1 MRIVFFGTSSFSAAI
16 LSALQKLNYDIVGIV
31 TRPDRPQ
38 GRKLF
43 LKSSAVKEYGL
54 EFLPHVPIFQPEKAS
69 TEEFAEKLRD
79 LTPDLFLVV
88 AYGEIL
94 KQNILS
100 IPEKACVNIHTSLLP
115 KYRGAS
121 PIQAAILHG
130 DSVTGVTFM
139 EMALKMDAGDVLKQE
154 RVSIPLDMNVKEL
167 EEALCQTAMQALPEF
182 LQNFDAY
189 YLQKK
194 PQDDSLAT
202 FVSKISPVDCIPDW
216 NRSAE
221 EIHNQIRALS
231 PYPGVF
237 IQIRVGDEVK
247 RLKILASNVEEVKIE
262 TMQFPGSL
270 YIDKSS
276 VKITCQ
282 KGVLSLLQVQLEG
295 KKSLK
300 IEEFLRGMSKHF
312 SLQNK

>member
-1 MRIVFFGTSSFSAAI
+1 MRIVFFGTSAFSAAI
-16 LSALQKLNYDIVGIV
+16 LCALHKLSYDIVGIV

-38 GRKLF
+38 GRNLF
-43 LKSSAVKEYGL
+43 LKPSAVKEYAL
-54 EFLPHVPIFQPEKAS
+54 ESLPHVPVFQPEKAS
-69 TEEFAEKLRD
+69 TEEFAEKLRN
-79 LTPDLFLVV
+79 LAPDLFLVV

-94 KQNILS
+94 RQNILS
-100 IPEKACVNIHTSLLP
+100 IPKKACINIHTSLLP

-121 PIQAAILHG
+121 PIQAALLQG
-130 DSVTGVTFM
+130 DNVTGVTFM
-139 EMALKMDAGDVLKQE
+139 EMALKMDAGDILKQE
-154 RVSIPLDMNVKEL
+154 SVCIPSDMTVKEL
-167 EEALCQTAMQALPEF
+167 EEALCQTAIQALPEF

-202 FVSKISPVDCIPDW
+202 FVSKITPADCIPDW

-237 IQIRVGDEVK
+237 IQIRLGDEIK
-247 RLKILASNVEEVKIE
+247 RLKILASKVEEGKIE
-262 TMQFPGSL
+262 SMQLPGSL
-270 YIDKSS
+270 YVDKFNI
-276 VKITCQ
+276 KISCQ

-300 IEEFLRGMSKHF
+300 TEEFLRGMSKHF